1 MAATSLGPVAR
12 ALLSPKQRMQLLSD
26 EVVRLRGQLYLADG
40 VSVLRVARCGHPE
53 CGCEPPVEAP
63 AEALLIELGC
73 RYQIPSVT
81 PPEGHEQGYRSR
93 VERGI
98 PTAGPGIGE
107 EGVRA
112 TIQLI
117 SVLNR
122 LLLQLR

>member
-1 MAATSLGPVAR
+1 MMAAVSPGPVTR
-12 ALLSPKQRMQLLSD
+12 ALLSPKQRMTLLSD
-26 EVVRLRGQLYLADG
+26 EITRLRGQLYLSDG
-40 VSVLRVARCGHPE
+40 VAVIRVARCGHPE
-53 CGCEPPVEAP
+53 CGCEPPADVP

-98 PTAGPGIGE
+98 PTAGIGLGE
-107 EGVRA
+107 AGVRR

-117 SVLNR
+117 QT
-122 LLLQLR
+122 LQR